1 MKRISV
7 LIISVIIVC
16 FSVISASAVDY
27 KCDVETVSNAV
38 YLENLNSGT
47 VVYEKASDQR
57 SYPAIDGLDPEST
70 VMGLSTHVG
79 EQVSVRDLLYGLMLP
94 SGNDAALVLADYVG
108 GGISGFAEKM
118 NAKAAE
124 LGCTDTHFANPHG
137 LYAMASTPFIIQTI
151 CSTRTQRAARTT
163 ISTQRA

>member
-7 LIISVIIVC
+7 LIFSVIIVC

-57 SYPAIDGLDPEST
+57 SYPASTTKIMTFIVTAENVGDLDQTSVTIKQDVIDGLDPEMTLRLCWRIMSAA
-70 VMGLSTHVG
+70 VSPVLS
-79 EQVSVRDLLYGLMLP
+79 R
-94 SGNDAALVLADYVG
+94 
-108 GGISGFAEKM
+108 
-118 NAKAAE
+118 
-124 LGCTDTHFANPHG
+124 
-137 LYAMASTPFIIQTI
+137 
-151 CSTRTQRAARTT
+151 R
-163 ISTQRA
+163 

>member
-38 YLENLNSGT
+38 NSGT

-57 SYPAIDGLDPEST
+57 SYPASTTKIMTFIVTAENVGDLDQTSVTIKQDVIDGLDPEST

-79 EQVSVRDLLYGLMLP
+79 EQVSVRDLLYGLILCFRREMTP
-94 SGNDAALVLADYVG
+94 RSCWRIMSAAVSPDL
-108 GGISGFAEKM
+108 
-118 NAKAAE
+118 
-124 LGCTDTHFANPHG
+124 
-137 LYAMASTPFIIQTI
+137 
-151 CSTRTQRAARTT
+151 RRR
-163 ISTQRA
+163 